1 MRASFLIDAIQAQGA
16 GFFAGVPDS
25 LLAPFCGELLARLP
39 IGPNHRVAANE
50 GACAA
55 LAAGEY
61 LATGRPACVYLQN
74 SGLGNLVN
82 PVCSLTHPEVY
93 AIPMILVVGWRG
105 QPGLPDEPQ
114 HRFQG
119 RITLDTLRLLEI
131 PSLVVDADLS
141 EADFA
146 PRFADLCAA
155 LKAGR
160 AVAVVVKKGALTGPG
175 LRPADNGRALSREE
189 AIGRVAAAL
198 PGNARVVASTGKIS
212 RELFEARE
220 RLGQGHGRDF
230 LTVGSMGHSVSI
242 ALQIALRRP
251 ERPIVCLDGDGACLM
266 HLGAL
271 SLVGASAAP
280 LVHIVLD
287 NGAHESVGGMPTVSE
302 RMDLCAVAR
311 GLGYAAAFDVDGA
324 QALSLALERA
334 LAGPRP
340 AFIRAR
346 VALGSRADL
355 GRPTRAPIENRND
368 FMHGLEADR

>member
-1 MRASFLIDAIQAQGA
+1 MRAGFLIDAIQAQGA
-16 GFFAGVPDS
+16 GFFTGVPDS

-39 IGPNHRVAANE
+39 IGPDHRVAPNE
-50 GACAA
+50 GVCAA

-105 QPGLPDEPQ
+105 EPGLPDEPQ

-119 RITLDTLRLLEI
+119 RVTLDTLALLEI
-131 PSLVVDADLS
+131 PYLVVDKDLS

-146 PRFADLCAA
+146 VRFADLAAA
-155 LKAGR
+155 LGRGR
-160 AVAVVVKKGALTGPG
+160 AVAVVVRKGALTGPG
-175 LRPADNGRALSREE
+175 LRPADNGHALSRER
-189 AIGRVAAAL
+189 AVGQIAAAL
-198 PGNARVVASTGKIS
+198 PEGARVVSSTGKIS

-230 LTVGSMGHSVSI
+230 LTVGSMGHSASI
-242 ALQIALRRP
+242 ALQIAQRRP

-271 SLVGASAAP
+271 ALVGASAAP
-280 LVHIVLD
+280 LVHVVLD
-287 NGAHESVGGMPTVSE
+287 NSAHESVGGMPTVSPQT
-302 RMDLCAVAR
+302 DLCAAAR
-311 GLGYAAAFDVDGA
+311 ALGYAAAFDVDSA
-324 QALSLALERA
+324 QGLSDALAQA

-355 GRPTRAPIENRND
+355 GRPTRAPLENRDD
-368 FMHGLEADR
+368 FMHGLESDE